1 MKRTPGVAGGFIL
14 PAAGP
19 GRQLLSDDERSVAE
33 ALERSDGR
41 KLTGQEVNLSL
52 AKARALVETD

>member
-19 GRQLLSDDERSVAE
+19 GRQLLSDDERSVAWS
-33 ALERSDGR
+33 AAMGAS
-41 KLTGQEVNLSL
+41 
-52 AKARALVETD
+52 